1 MDEKM
6 DERQKTEDERPSSDE
21 ATDQQSER
29 TVVQPLEKRP
39 ERKSSARMSGRS
51 LGIAFAI
58 LAVLFL
64 AAGQIFVI
72 TSLNSAQD
80 EIESLDAQLT
90 GLNGV
95 LFDMSI
101 AVDDIAKDAKL
112 AAANNAA
119 GGATPAPA
127 VPAGFLPRFS
137 SQGPDQAIGMTL
149 STIEGPDGYSDAT
162 ITIDPTDGTKRVWMV
177 WAHWCPYCQQELPE
191 LTAWWPEAQATY
203 PDSEFITVTTSIDPS
218 RGNPLESYLQES
230 QFPFP
235 VIVDVD
241 TQLAGQMGVNAFPFW
256 LVTDG
261 DGTVLFRTT
270 GALGIEQVE
279 QFFVQLEEFDA

>member
-1 MDEKM
+1 MDETT
-6 DERQKTEDERPSSDE
+6 DDTRQTTDDAADAEPIAEGTGDPVPAADSKKPSASK
-21 ATDQQSER
+21 A
-29 TVVQPLEKRP
+29 VVI
-39 ERKSSARMSGRS
+39 G
-51 LGIAFAI
+51 
-58 LAVLFL
+58 LAVLIVALLGVGQFFL
-64 AAGQIFVI
+64 FNSLKS
-72 TSLNSAQD
+72 TSDQ
-80 EIESLDAQLT
+80 IESLDAQLT

-101 AVDDIAKDAKL
+101 TVDDIAKDAKL

-149 STIEGPDGYSDAT
+149 STIEGPDGYSDAA

-203 PDSEFITVTTSIDPS
+203 PNSGLITVTTSIDPS
-218 RGNPLESYLQES
+218 RGNPLEPYLEDN

-235 VIVDVD
+235 VIVDID
-241 TQLAGQMGVNAFPFW
+241 TQIAAQMGVNAFPFW

-270 GALGIEQVE
+270 GALGMEQVE
-279 QFFVQLEEFDA
+279 QLFVQLEEFDA